1 MHLYTFTR
9 RSFAA
14 SSFAERKGI
23 RFWSMPSKQK
33 TSSKPSGKH
42 KRELRKN
49 RRPPAAGGENAPRDA
64 TAYADKVAKKTSTSG
79 RTTTTMKPSG
89 DYVVV
94 PATTTTKKKK
104 KISKPRVVYVGSLPH
119 GFYEAQM
126 RSYFGQFGDVLRVK
140 VSRNKKTGKSK
151 HYAFVEFKHA
161 EVAAIVAESMD
172 NYLLG
177 NHVLKVKLMRPEDVH
192 PETFK
197 GVKGGVGEKVAE
209 RSGFKIVPW
218 NKRAAEQHNKK
229 RDEGGERKRL
239 KRLAKKEK
247 ERMKKIKE
255 SGIEYEFDGGYEKK
269 LMEKMKDLNVKKTT
283 ETKKKRKATTTTTKT
298 TTTKETK
305 TKKTKTP
312 ARKKVEKIDEEKK
325 EDAKP
330 TPRTARRN
338 RAEARG
344 KKREAEIEKETGRE
358 SKKPASKRTKK

>member
-1 MHLYTFTR
+1 
-9 RSFAA
+9 
-14 SSFAERKGI
+14 
-23 RFWSMPSKQK
+23 
-33 TSSKPSGKH
+33 
-42 KRELRKN
+42 
-49 RRPPAAGGENAPRDA
+49 
-64 TAYADKVAKKTSTSG
+64 
-79 RTTTTMKPSG
+79 
-89 DYVVV
+89 
-94 PATTTTKKKK
+94 
-104 KISKPRVVYVGSLPH
+104 
-119 GFYEAQM
+119 M

-177 NHVLKVKLMRPEDVH
+177 NHVLKVKLMRPVDVH

-255 SGIEYEFDGGYEKK
+255 SGIEYDFDGGYEKK
-269 LMEKMKDLNVKKTT
+269 LMEKIYYSINL
-283 ETKKKRKATTTTTKT
+283 
-298 TTTKETK
+298 
-305 TKKTKTP
+305 
-312 ARKKVEKIDEEKK
+312 
-325 EDAKP
+325 EDAVMEALQCAILLKNIKLE
-330 TPRTARRN
+330 RTMLCWVKL
-338 RAEARG
+338 E
-344 KKREAEIEKETGRE
+344 EYHFI
-358 SKKPASKRTKK
+358 

>member
-1 MHLYTFTR
+1 
-9 RSFAA
+9 
-14 SSFAERKGI
+14 
-23 RFWSMPSKQK
+23 MPSKHK
-33 TSSKPSGKH
+33 TSSKPSGKQ
-42 KRELRKN
+42 KREMKKN
-49 RRPPAAGGENAPRDA
+49 RRTQTAAADGGKGGDYDEDSK
-64 TAYADKVAKKTSTSG
+64 YADKTLAVAAKKT
-79 RTTTTMKPSG
+79 TTKMKPTG
-89 DYVVV
+89 DFVAL
-94 PATTTTKKKK
+94 PSATKTTKKKK
-104 KISKPRVVYVGSLPH
+104 SSKPRVIYVGSLPH
-119 GFYEAQM
+119 GFYEEQM

-161 EVAAIVAESMD
+161 EVASIVAESMD

-197 GVKGGVGEKVAE
+197 GVKGGLGEKVAE

-229 RDEGGERKRL
+229 RDEKGERNRL
-239 KRLAKKEK
+239 KKLAKKEK

-255 SGIEYEFDGGYEKK
+255 SGIDYDFEGGYEKK
-269 LMEKMKDLNVKKTT
+269 LAEKMKDLSVKKTT
-283 ETKKKRKATTTTTKT
+283 ETKKKTTNKA

-305 TKKTKTP
+305 KKTVATPVVKKATTKKTTETKAPKKTP
-312 ARKKVEKIDEEKK
+312 AKKKVEKIDAEEEK

-344 KKREAEIEKETGRE
+344 KKREAEEAAAGT
-358 SKKPASKRTKK
+358 KKTASKRTKK

>member
-1 MHLYTFTR
+1 
-9 RSFAA
+9 
-14 SSFAERKGI
+14 
-23 RFWSMPSKQK
+23 
-33 TSSKPSGKH
+33 
-42 KRELRKN
+42 
-49 RRPPAAGGENAPRDA
+49 
-64 TAYADKVAKKTSTSG
+64 
-79 RTTTTMKPSG
+79 
-89 DYVVV
+89 
-94 PATTTTKKKK
+94 
-104 KISKPRVVYVGSLPH
+104 
-119 GFYEAQM
+119 M

-255 SGIEYEFDGGYEKK
+255 SGIEYDFDGGYEKK

-283 ETKKKRKATTTTTKT
+283 ETKKKRKATTTTT

>member
-1 MHLYTFTR
+1 
-9 RSFAA
+9 
-14 SSFAERKGI
+14 
-23 RFWSMPSKQK
+23 MPSKQK
-33 TSSKPSGKH
+33 TSSKPSGKQ

-49 RRPPAAGGENAPRDA
+49 RRPKSSSAAAGFGDDDDDDALSLRDA
-64 TAYADKVAKKTSTSG
+64 TYADKKVVVAKKTLTTSG
-79 RTTTTMKPSG
+79 TTMKPSG

-94 PATTTTKKKK
+94 SAKTKTKKKS
-104 KISKPRVVYVGSLPH
+104 SKPRVVYVGSLPH

-192 PETFK
+192 PEMFK

-255 SGIEYEFDGGYEKK
+255 SGIEYDFDGGYEKK

-283 ETKKKRKATTTTTKT
+283 ETKKKRKATTTT

>member
-1 MHLYTFTR
+1 
-9 RSFAA
+9 
-14 SSFAERKGI
+14 
-23 RFWSMPSKQK
+23 
-33 TSSKPSGKH
+33 
-42 KRELRKN
+42 
-49 RRPPAAGGENAPRDA
+49 
-64 TAYADKVAKKTSTSG
+64 
-79 RTTTTMKPSG
+79 
-89 DYVVV
+89 
-94 PATTTTKKKK
+94 
-104 KISKPRVVYVGSLPH
+104 
-119 GFYEAQM
+119 M

-161 EVAAIVAESMD
+161 EVASIVAESMD

-197 GVKGGVGEKVAE
+197 GVKGGLGEKVAE

-229 RDEGGERKRL
+229 RDEKGERNRL
-239 KRLAKKEK
+239 KKLAKKEK

-255 SGIEYEFDGGYEKK
+255 SGIDYDFEGGYEKK
-269 LMEKMKDLNVKKTT
+269 LAEKMKDLSVKKTT
-283 ETKKKRKATTTTTKT
+283 ETKKKTTSKAT

-305 TKKTKTP
+305 KKAVAIPVVKKATTKKTTETKAPKKTP
-312 ARKKVEKIDEEKK
+312 AKKKVEKIDAEEEK

-344 KKREAEIEKETGRE
+344 KKREAEAEEGAAGT
-358 SKKPASKRTKK
+358 KKTASKRTKK

>member
-1 MHLYTFTR
+1 MFISTNKSDKFCAAATSHA
-9 RSFAA
+9 SFSPMLQKHGCVAVVNGKIVG
-14 SSFAERKGI
+14 KGFNNY
-23 RFWSMPSKQK
+23 RNYSKD
-33 TSSKPSGKH
+33 G
-42 KRELRKN
+42 LM
-49 RRPPAAGGENAPRDA
+49 
-64 TAYADKVAKKTSTSG
+64 
-79 RTTTTMKPSG
+79 RTCCSC
-89 DYVVV
+89 
-94 PATTTTKKKK
+94 
-104 KISKPRVVYVGSLPH
+104 
-119 GFYEAQM
+119 
-126 RSYFGQFGDVLRVK
+126 
-140 VSRNKKTGKSK
+140 
-151 HYAFVEFKHA
+151 HA

-255 SGIEYEFDGGYEKK
+255 SGIEYDFDGGYEKK

-283 ETKKKRKATTTTTKT
+283 ETKKKRKATTTT

-344 KKREAEIEKETGRE
+344 KKREAEIEKETGRG

>member
-1 MHLYTFTR
+1 
-9 RSFAA
+9 
-14 SSFAERKGI
+14 
-23 RFWSMPSKQK
+23 MPSKHK
-33 TSSKPSGKH
+33 TSSKPSGKQ
-42 KRELRKN
+42 KREMKKN
-49 RRPPAAGGENAPRDA
+49 RRAQTAAADGGRRGDFIDEDSE
-64 TAYADKVAKKTSTSG
+64 YADKTLAVVATAKKT
-79 RTTTTMKPSG
+79 TTKMKPTG
-89 DYVVV
+89 DFVAL
-94 PATTTTKKKK
+94 PTATKTKKKK
-104 KISKPRVVYVGSLPH
+104 SSKPRVIYVGSLPH
-119 GFYEAQM
+119 GFYEEQM

-161 EVAAIVAESMD
+161 EVASIVAESMD

-197 GVKGGVGEKVAE
+197 GVKGGLGEKVAE

-229 RDEGGERKRL
+229 RGEKGERNRL
-239 KRLAKKEK
+239 KKLAKKEK

-255 SGIEYEFDGGYEKK
+255 SGIDYDFEGGYEKK
-269 LMEKMKDLNVKKTT
+269 LAEKMKDLSVKKTT
-283 ETKKKRKATTTTTKT
+283 ETKKKTTSKAT

-305 TKKTKTP
+305 KKAVATPVVKKATTKKTTETKAPKKTP
-312 ARKKVEKIDEEKK
+312 AKKKVEKIDAEEEK

-344 KKREAEIEKETGRE
+344 KKREAEAEEAAAGT
-358 SKKPASKRTKK
+358 KKTASKRTKK